1 MHDEPTPTALDRLG
15 PASRLRRARLQLSL
29 AAVAFAVAA
38 IRRLG
43 DLLVAVTLSL
53 LTAPLALLAAVAAR
67 WNGRPALVRENYLG
81 RFQQPIELR
90 RFASGGPL
98 ARIPWL
104 WAVVR
109 GDLALVGPAPQ
120 LESRR
125 DELGTRDLP
134 RFAVRPGLASLF
146 AVRRSANIAFEGRTR
161 ADLEQIHALGLGGE
175 AGLLLRALPAAVIGG
190 GSLATPRELRLLGVR
205 IDNWTMPEAVDWL
218 LAAPRGASR
227 LLAFVNPDCLN
238 KAFERESYRRVLA
251 TCDVVLPD
259 GIGLHY
265 ACRMRGLALAANV
278 NGTDLFPRLCEAAA
292 AAGSSIYFLGARPG
306 VVDALVEKT
315 RERWPDLCIAGAR
328 HGFFARDSAEEREV
342 IAGIRAAA
350 PDLLLV
356 AFGAPAQEEWLAAH
370 RAELGVGAALGV
382 GGLFDFYSGRI
393 RRAPAWLRELG
404 LEWTWRLLQ
413 EPGRMWRRYVIGN
426 PLFLWRAYRERRG
439 VS

>member
-1 MHDEPTPTALDRLG
+1 MSDEPTPTAVDRLG
-15 PASRLRRARLQLSL
+15 PASRLRRARLQVSR
-29 AAVAFAVAA
+29 AFVTFAVAA
-38 IRRLG
+38 IRRLL
-43 DLLVAVTLSL
+43 DLLVAVSLSL
-53 LTAPLALLAAVAAR
+53 LSAALACFLALVAR
-67 WNGRPALVRENYLG
+67 LRGRPALHRETYLG
-81 RFQQPIELR
+81 RWQQPIELA
-90 RFASGGPL
+90 RFTVGGPL
-98 ARIPWL
+98 AQLPWL

-109 GDLALVGPAPQ
+109 GDLALVGPAPL
-120 LESRR
+120 LEARR
-125 DELGTRDLP
+125 DELGPGDLQ

-146 AVRRSANIAFEGRTR
+146 AVRRSANVAFEGRTH
-161 ADLEQIHALGLGGE
+161 ADLEQVHALGLAGE
-175 AGLLLRALPAAVIGG
+175 AGLLLRSVPAALL
-190 GSLATPRELRLLGVR
+190 GSGALATPRELRILGVR
-205 IDNWTMPEAVDWL
+205 IDNWTMPEAVGWL

-238 KAFERESYRRVLA
+238 KACERESYRRVLA

-265 ACRMRGLALAANV
+265 ACRMRGQALAANV
-278 NGTDLFPRLCEAAA
+278 NGTDLFPRLCDA
-292 AAGSSIYFLGARPG
+292 AAGAGASIYFLGARPG

-315 RERWPDLCIAGAR
+315 RERWPTLRIAGAR
-328 HGFFARDSAEEREV
+328 HGFFARDSGEEQEV
-342 IAGIRAAA
+342 LAGIRAAA

-370 RAELGVGAALGV
+370 RTELGVGAALGV

-426 PLFLWRAYRERRG
+426 PLFLWRAFRERRG